1 MIIKDF
7 ISKIRE
13 LRLKYGPLIKLLER
27 NEQFRRFLE
36 NRPIIATLIE
46 KFKPEILEPSVFET
60 KFKEDLKVAKTN
72 VLIMSP
78 FITSKRISDL
88 EDILR
93 YY

>member
-1 MIIKDF
+1 MNNLEDF
-7 ISKIRE
+7 QR
-13 LRLKYGPLIKLLER
+13 
-27 NEQFRRFLE
+27 

-60 KFKEDLKVAKTN
+60 KFKEDLKVAKTD

-93 YY
+93 YYQ